1 MNGQHQVRL
10 LIAAA
15 ILLFLFLNL
24 KEIQDDG
31 QGLLDENGQ
40 KIYFE

>member
-1 MNGQHQVRL
+1 MNSQHQVRL

-15 ILLFLFLNL
+15 VLLFLFLDL
-24 KEIQDDG
+24 EEVQDDG